1 MQLVPKFFKPASL
14 FTLLLFLSCSSST
27 SSLADVE
34 EVRLVQRGDM
44 WDFYVTVRHDDTGW
58 DHYADWW
65 RVTTP
70 DGEEIAKRELQHPHV
85 DEQPFTRSLE
95 GVRIP
100 EGVTSIVVEA
110 HDKVHG
116 YGGKKVTVDITRE
129 EGPGYRLERE

>member
-1 MQLVPKFFKPASL
+1 MWL
-14 FTLLLFLSCSSST
+14 FILLLLCSCASSD

-34 EVRLVQRGDM
+34 NVRAVQQGGV
-44 WDFYVTVRHDDTGW
+44 WDFHVTVRHDDTGW

-65 RVTTP
+65 RITTT
-70 DGEEIAKRELQHPHV
+70 DGKEIAKRELQHPHV

-100 EGVTSIVVEA
+100 DEVTTVVIEA

-116 YGGKKVTVDITRE
+116 YGGRKVTVDLTKE
-129 EGPGYRLERE
+129 EGPGFTVERE